1 MKKKIFAILM
11 SISIVLSSIVISNAQ
26 TPAAPDITSEAG
38 VLIDY
43 QAKEI
48 LYNKNAFKKMY
59 PASTTKVMTALLTLE
74 NCKNLDEIVNI
85 DYDLSNVGG
94 SSMYIK
100 QGESFTVRQL
110 LEFMLIRSA
119 NDATVALANH
129 IGGSIDEFK
138 DLMNNR
144 AKELGCK
151 TTHFN
156 NPNGMPDENHYTS
169 AYDLALIAS
178 EAMQHDEFRRIVKSK
193 DVKLAPT
200 EQTPVWRVYKNSNRF
215 LWGTGGG
222 NQINY
227 RNQWI
232 NIKYDLIDGIKTGYT
247 NAAGNCLISSGE
259 KDGMRLVSVILKSQ
273 GSNVYLDSRTI
284 IDFGFENYHF
294 EQYISKDKVL
304 GEKDIF
310 FSKEKKLKYSLS
322 RDIGFVVENGQ
333 TLDSLNL
340 KYNIVL
346 NEDIKP
352 PLKSGDIVGYVEIYK
367 ADTLSS
373 KENLISV
380 SDLNSLS
387 LLSMAKNIVLKLL
400 KYLLILAASLISLCF
415 MVRFVNI
422 NVLRKKRK
430 KKNKNYKYYSK
441 QN

>member
-1 MKKKIFAILM
+1 MKKKLFAILM
-11 SISIVLSSIVISNAQ
+11 AASIILSTLIISNAQ
-26 TPAAPDITSEAG
+26 VPAQPDITSESG

-43 QAKEI
+43 KTKEI

-74 NCKNLDEIVNI
+74 NCKNLDEVVNI
-85 DYDLSNVGG
+85 DYDLGYVGG

-110 LEFMLIRSA
+110 LEFMLIHSA
-119 NDATVALANH
+119 NDAAVALANH

-138 DLMNNR
+138 DLMNSR
-144 AKELGCK
+144 AKELGCQ

-169 AYDLALIAS
+169 AYDLALIARA
-178 EAMQHDEFRRIVKSK
+178 AMNREEFRRIVKSTN
-193 DVKLAPT
+193 VQLAPT
-200 EQTPVWRVYKNSNRF
+200 EQTPEWRVYKNSNRF

-222 NQINY
+222 HQINY

-259 KDGMRLVSVILKSQ
+259 KDGMRLISVILKAK
-273 GSNVYLDSRTI
+273 GSDVYLDSRTL

-294 EQYISKDKVL
+294 EQYISKDKIL
-304 GEKDIF
+304 GEKNIF
-310 FSKEKKLKYSLS
+310 FSKEKKLQYSL
-322 RDIGFVVENGQ
+322 DKDVGFVVENGQ

-340 KYNIVL
+340 KYNVVL

-352 PLKSGDIVGYVEIYK
+352 PLKTGDIVGYVEIYR

-373 KENLISV
+373 TENLVSV

-387 LLSMAKNIVLKLL
+387 LLAMAKNIALKLI
-400 KYLLILAASLISLCF
+400 KYLLMLTVSLISIGLI
-415 MVRFVNI
+415 VRFVNI
-422 NVLRKKRK
+422 NILRKKRRK
-430 KKNKNYKYYSK
+430 KSSNYKYYS
-441 QN
+441 